1 MVSGSEERMGTLE
14 DKKAVITGG
23 GTGIGFELASR
34 FLEEGADVLIAG
46 RTEKKLQEARE
57 KLCVDTN
64 RVVCSRADIAS
75 EEDVKGMFR
84 TAMDSWGRVDILINN
99 AGAMRVNKALTDTS
113 LEEWEGV
120 IGTNVNGTFLCC
132 REAAS
137 IMKKQQ
143 GGKIINISSMS
154 GFISNKYFHPGSYE
168 VSKSAHSMLT
178 KVFAL
183 ELAEYNV
190 AVNAIAPGYYDTK
203 PNRDFFEH
211 NAELSRKVLAMIPR
225 GKFGSLQELGHLAV
239 YLSSDVVEYLTGQ
252 TIIIDGGY
260 TIW

>member
-1 MVSGSEERMGTLE
+1 MGKLE
-14 DKKAVITGG
+14 DKVAVITGG

-46 RTEKKLQEARE
+46 RTEKKLLDARE
-57 KLCVDTN
+57 KLGVDKD
-64 RVVCSRADIAS
+64 RVVCSRADIAV
-75 EEDVKGMFR
+75 ERDVQGMFR
-84 TAMDSWGRVDILINN
+84 AALDAWGRVDILINN
-99 AGAMRVNKALTDTS
+99 AGAMRINKPLTDTT
-113 LEEWEGV
+113 LEEWERV
-120 IGTNVNGTFLCC
+120 IGTNINGTFLCC

-137 IMKKQQ
+137 VMKKQQ

-154 GFISNKYFHPGSYE
+154 GFVSNKYFHPGSYE

-190 AVNAIAPGYYDTK
+190 AVNAIAPGYYDTQ

-211 NAELSRKVLAMIPR
+211 NTELSRKVLDMIPR
-225 GKFGSLQELGHLAV
+225 GKFGTLAELGHLAV

-252 TIIIDGGY
+252 TILIDGGY